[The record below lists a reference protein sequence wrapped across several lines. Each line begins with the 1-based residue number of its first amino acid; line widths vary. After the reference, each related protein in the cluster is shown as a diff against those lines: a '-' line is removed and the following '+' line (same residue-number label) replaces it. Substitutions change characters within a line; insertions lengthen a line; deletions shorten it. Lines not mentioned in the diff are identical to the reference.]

1 MKNKNVKIDYENWKR
16 AVAYAVIALHTFKNS
31 ANADNLKIKDFKEE
45 ELAQEMI
52 AIMNLYTP
60 DEALKRADRIL
71 KGEV

>member
-52 AIMNLYTP
+52 AIMNLHTP